1 MQSECQTECKQE
13 WTTIELLQHKISTLE
28 ASLSSLAQ
36 LDASMLDDKL
46 ACLYTGFP
54 TLNSFTA
61 FVNYLEPKVR
71 NIKRTKEFD
80 VQGKQG
86 RSQCFQDCCPFW
98 FDRGLGWLLQMFVFV
113 SNLVKELTIACLHL
127 GFVSFQKNSG
137 FFSPSPLVH
146 KLINGCHVISRN
158 IFQTLVSSLT
168 VMK

>member
-54 TLNSFTA
+54 TVNSFTD

-71 NIKRTKEFD
+71 NSKRTKEFD

-86 RSQCFQDCCPFW
+86 SVRFKLSEGTYNRLFTSWISF
-98 FDRGLGWLLQMFVFV
+98 L
-113 SNLVKELTIACLHL
+113 SKELRL
-127 GFVSFQKNSG
+127 
-137 FFSPSPLVH
+137 FFPFPSRAQVDKWMP
-146 KLINGCHVISRN
+146 
-158 IFQTLVSSLT
+158 
-168 VMK
+168 